1 VLHTYA
7 PDQIYLYVLIGCAIL
22 AFLLL
27 LFGDIFDF
35 DGPIDPMLIIPW
47 FAFTSLFGYL
57 GETIFP
63 GYSMVLFIGSACLA
77 TGLVFLLNFYVLI
90 PMKSKSVFATS
101 FPIQKNFWTTKINH

>member
-1 VLHTYA
+1 MLHTYA

-57 GETIFP
+57 G
-63 GYSMVLFIGSACLA
+63 
-77 TGLVFLLNFYVLI
+77 
-90 PMKSKSVFATS
+90 
-101 FPIQKNFWTTKINH
+101 